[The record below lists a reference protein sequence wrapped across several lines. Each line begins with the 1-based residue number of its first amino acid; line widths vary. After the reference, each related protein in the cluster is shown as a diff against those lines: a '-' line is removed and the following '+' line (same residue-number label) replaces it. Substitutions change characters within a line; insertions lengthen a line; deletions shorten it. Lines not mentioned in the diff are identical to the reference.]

1 MVYTCRVPSQRRD
14 QNCPPHVFSYGSAV
28 AAAVLSTPCRRLC
41 TGSRWC
47 IVSGLALLRSM
58 QTCFAL
64 SFDQQRPA
72 RQSFCSLSVQQQ
84 LHDTNVSV
92 SSWQQSQHMPH

>member
-1 MVYTCRVPSQRRD
+1 
-14 QNCPPHVFSYGSAV
+14 
-28 AAAVLSTPCRRLC
+28 
-41 TGSRWC
+41 
-47 IVSGLALLRSM
+47 M